1 MAQKKPDKAPAKKIT
16 PKKSAKKS
24 PSRVKRRVIS
34 ATERRKQFL
43 SRRPHRSFRL
53 TRRRDYKRSLKLPG
67 YWSLTVQVWQMFKKH
82 WRTFVCLILL
92 FAVLSMLL
100 TSVLSQDTYQ
110 QIKDMVDEANQ
121 DGILGSVLPVTTVFF
136 SVLSGQMNG
145 GGVATGSQQIIAVL
159 IGLYAWLT
167 TIWLLRAML
176 AGKKPK
182 MRDGLYSGG
191 GSVIALGVLMVILL
205 VQLIPAALAV
215 IVYGSANS
223 SGLLDQTVA
232 LMLAA
237 GTAILVAVL
246 SLYWITSTII
256 ATVIVTLPGMYPMK
270 ALRLAGDI
278 VVGRRIRILLRLMWM
293 ILVLL
298 IVWAVILIPIIILEG
313 ALSSAIPIFANIP
326 TVPIVALL
334 LTAFSVVFSA
344 AYVYMFYRKVV
355 EDDSAPA

>member
-1 MAQKKPDKAPAKKIT
+1 
-16 PKKSAKKS
+16 
-24 PSRVKRRVIS
+24 
-34 ATERRKQFL
+34 
-43 SRRPHRSFRL
+43 
-53 TRRRDYKRSLKLPG
+53 
-67 YWSLTVQVWQMFKKH
+67 MFKKH

-246 SLYWITSTII
+246 SLYWITSTIM